1 MNRFRFLQSLFT
13 LSAVSGGWTVLGAPP
28 ERSSSFSAAVNTD
41 LPDRSEPEKW
51 ISSLS
56 KPHWPPFLKKGDL
69 IGIPAASGFMMKEGT
84 ISAQQFLE
92 GRGYRVSLGSNIGK
106 RWGNMGG
113 KDEERLASFQQMLD
127 DPAVKGILLAR
138 GGYGLVRIIDRLD
151 FSQFRLHPKWIV
163 GFSDATVLQL
173 HLQARYQLPSIH
185 AKMVNSFPAQFDQ
198 APPDVQASILST
210 LNLLEGKKEELSFP
224 ESPYQQVGEAVGEL
238 VGGNLSVLYGLLGT
252 RSMPSLKGKILF
264 LEDAGEYLYHYDRMF
279 WALKRNGCFE
289 DIAGLVLGGFRH
301 KPSEDK
307 ADEFPLSVPEMVVEK
322 MGNPKIPVA
331 FGLPVGHQLNNRALR
346 IGGRYKLEVKHQ
358 ETGILREIT

>member
-1 MNRFRFLQSLFT
+1 MNRFRFLQSLLT
-13 LSAVSGGWTVLGAPP
+13 LSAVSGGWTVLGRQA
-28 ERSSSFSAAVNTD
+28 ERSSTFSTFFNRD
-41 LPDRSEPEKW
+41 LSDLSDQDRGVPN
-51 ISSLS
+51 LS

-69 IGIPAASGFMMKEGT
+69 IGIPAASGFMMQEGT
-84 ISAQQFLE
+84 VSAQQFLE
-92 GRGYRVSLGSNIGK
+92 GRGYRVLLGSNIGK

-127 DPAVKGILLAR
+127 DPAVNGILLAR
-138 GGYGLVRIIDRLD
+138 GGYGLVRLIDRLD
-151 FSQFRLHPKWIV
+151 FSRFRENPKWIV

-279 WALKRNGCFE
+279 WGLKRSGCLE
-289 DIAGLVLGGFRH
+289 EIAGLVLGGFRH

-307 ADEFPLSVPEMVVEK
+307 ADEFPLSVPEIVAEK
-322 MGNPKIPVA
+322 MADQKIPVA

-346 IGGRYKLEVKHQ
+346 MGGRYKLEVKLQ
-358 ETGILREIT
+358 EAGILREIT